1 MTQNHGSKGKSY
13 DSRIAWNTKQYFGG
27 RMVNKDTGVADLDSE
42 WMQLILEALELGI
55 EKKEIRDFLNSRS
68 TEAIV
73 PVVLEN

>member
-1 MTQNHGSKGKSY
+1 
-13 DSRIAWNTKQYFGG
+13 
-27 RMVNKDTGVADLDSE
+27 MVNKDTGVADLDSE